1 MGRTFFLMLGFVLT
15 IGCGYAQDT
24 LKAQK
29 PKVTHE
35 LIEGFLPE
43 RMYNK
48 VLESHQISLH
58 TIKHILIDTETLA
71 YSNKLVFV
79 RELTQEELLVFK
91 QLLLVDTS
99 YHWRAYNEE
108 FVFYPSRQ
116 FVMKSSRD
124 PLNIVANFD
133 NSYISFIGLDGQMVL
148 PIQGELKAFLR
159 NLY

>member
-1 MGRTFFLMLGFVLT
+1 MGRTFFLMLGFVFT

-29 PKVTHE
+29 PKVENE

-48 VLESHQISLH
+48 VMETHQISLH

-79 RELTQEELLVFK
+79 RELTQDEIVAFK
-91 QLLLVDTS
+91 QLLLTDSS
-99 YHWRAYNEE
+99 YHWKAYNEE
-108 FVFYPSRQ
+108 FIFYPSKQ
-116 FVMKSSRD
+116 FVLKSSND

-148 PIQGELKAFLR
+148 PIQNGLQEFLNR
-159 NLY
+159 FN